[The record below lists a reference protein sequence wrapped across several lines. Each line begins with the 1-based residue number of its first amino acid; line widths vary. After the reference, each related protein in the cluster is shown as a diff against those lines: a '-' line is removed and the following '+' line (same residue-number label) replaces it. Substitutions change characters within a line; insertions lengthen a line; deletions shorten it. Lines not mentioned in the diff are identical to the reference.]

1 MNNLNEKLSEALA
14 IQPLEIKQSTEIVE
28 IKDVV
33 DDDAEFA
40 RQNIRDL
47 IVKGNDAASHIV
59 EIAKQSEHPRA
70 FEVAAGMLKN
80 LSDMNKD
87 LLEIQKRK
95 QDFHFQRRRKNQQ
108 IVHINQ
114 NDKNHI
120 VYHLSHDARL
130 NFGNHVAGRLQHL
143 KQKVI
148 PHLARF
154 HTPVHSFLQVR
165 HD

>member
-1 MNNLNEKLSEALA
+1 MNNLNEKLSEALE
-14 IQPLEIKQSTEIVE
+14 IQPLEIKPSIEIVE
-28 IKDVV
+28 IKDFV

-95 QDFHFQRRRKNQQ
+95 QDLQPKITN
-108 IVHINQ
+108 NTQ
-114 NDKNHI
+114 NLNIDKA
-120 VYHLSHDARL
+120 VFVGSTAEL
-130 NFGNHVAGRLQHL
+130 L
-143 KQKVI
+143 KQLKENK
-148 PHLARF
+148 
-154 HTPVHSFLQVR
+154 
-165 HD
+165 

>member
-95 QDFHFQRRRKNQQ
+95 QDLQPKVTN
-108 IVHINQ
+108 NTQ
-114 NDKNHI
+114 NLNIDKA
-120 VYHLSHDARL
+120 VFVGSTAEL
-130 NFGNHVAGRLQHL
+130 L
-143 KQKVI
+143 KQLKENK
-148 PHLARF
+148 
-154 HTPVHSFLQVR
+154 
-165 HD
+165 